1 MEIDYRDPRPVY
13 EQIVDHYEKL
23 ILIGAMKPDEKMPSV
38 RQAATDW
45 SINPNTIQKAFSILE
60 ERGYIYAVAG
70 RGNFVA
76 DSHELLKKKQQ
87 SQLDEAE
94 HVMKEGKELGIT
106 RKQIEKIVDAVY
118 GSWASEASDHD

>member
-1 MEIDYRDPRPVY
+1 MAIDYRDPRPVY

-23 ILIGAMKPDEKMPSV
+23 ILTGAMKPDERMPSV

-76 DSHELLKKKQQ
+76 ESGRLLQNRQQ
-87 SQLDEAE
+87 AQIEE
-94 HVMKEGKELGIT
+94 IEKEIREGKELGVKEEEVSRIV
-106 RKQIEKIVDAVY
+106 EKVY
-118 GSWASEASDHD
+118 GNISPEAEK